1 MHRKHRFSVVMLA
14 FAVLVAAPAAAQA
27 EENEYENAV
36 LLSANL
42 LSPIVGVYTGS
53 VEFGVSPDVSVFIQ
67 PAYFNLRWSLLWV
80 LFEALEPELR
90 NVDLNVTSIGGAAGA
105 HYFPDGVHDGF
116 FVGPGLAYS
125 RLRLRYEGR
134 QGTGSNFYGGV
145 RGGYRFIAGPIAIT
159 PLAELGL
166 TYSTI
171 DYRAFFA
178 DLGLSDAEL
187 RALFGR
193 RFGISWGLG
202 ISFALA
208 LY

>member
-1 MHRKHRFSVVMLA
+1 MLVV
-14 FAVLVAAPAAAQA
+14 AVAILVAAPVAAQA
-27 EENEYENAV
+27 EENPYENAV

-67 PAYFNLRWSLLWV
+67 PAYFNLRWSLLWLLV
-80 LFEALEPELR
+80 EALEPELR
-90 NVDLNVTSIGGAAGA
+90 DVDFNVTSIGGAAGA
-105 HYFPDGVHDGF
+105 HYFPNGVHDGF

-134 QGTGSNFYGGV
+134 EATGNSFYGGV

-166 TYSTI
+166 TYSTV
-171 DYRAFFA
+171 DYRVFFA
-178 DLGLSDAEL
+178 DLGLSEAEL
-187 RALFGR
+187 QLLFGR